1 MADTDTFFRYRDA
14 EGREVVTN
22 DIADVPPHLRDS
34 VRPLEAAELAPPP
47 RIVDRGRDAVDAV
60 GVIDAGSFALGVA
73 CAVPLALVG
82 ERVLRRAPR
91 LARLAL
97 LAVVVAGG
105 VGLYFG
111 AVLRTAGL
119 SDDVVAN
126 PARAVDE
133 ARAVRDRA
141 NAANAAKERALAE

>member
-1 MADTDTFFRYRDA
+1 MAETFFRYRDA

-22 DIADVPPHLRDS
+22 DIAEVPPHLRDS

-47 RIVDRGRDAVDAV
+47 RVVDRGRGAVDA
-60 GVIDAGSFALGVA
+60 IDAGSFALGVA
-73 CAVPLALVG
+73 CAVPVALVG
-82 ERVLRRAPR
+82 ERALRRAPR
-91 LARLAL
+91 LARFAL

-126 PARAVDE
+126 PARAIDE